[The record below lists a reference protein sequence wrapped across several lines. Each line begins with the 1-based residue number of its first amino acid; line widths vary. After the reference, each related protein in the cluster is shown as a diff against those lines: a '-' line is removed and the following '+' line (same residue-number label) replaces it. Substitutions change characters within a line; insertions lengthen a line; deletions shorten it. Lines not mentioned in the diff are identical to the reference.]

1 MRINIDSNIFDGP
14 VASVRYAY
22 TVTST
27 TLLNVRAAPS
37 TSARVLRGA
46 APRSALS
53 VICQAPGTS
62 VGGSVVWDL
71 LSDGS
76 WVADR
81 HVSTPSNSTYSAPL
95 PRCGHGY
102 QVDTSG
108 SVNLRTGPGTNDAVA
123 GSSPNGGLA
132 TLTCQATGT
141 LTNGTRVWNRLDS
154 GRWVADFFVANPSNA
169 TFSGP
174 PPRC

>member
-1 MRINIDSNIFDGP
+1 M
-14 VASVRYAY
+14 
-22 TVTST
+22 
-27 TLLNVRAAPS
+27 
-37 TSARVLRGA
+37 
-46 APRSALS
+46 
-53 VICQAPGTS
+53 ICQAPGTS

-81 HVSTPSNSTYSAPL
+81 YVSTPSNSTYSAPL

-108 SVNLRTGPGTNDAVA
+108 SVNLRTGPGTNYAVA
-123 GSSPNGGLA
+123 GSIPNGGLA